1 MVRVKIYLIKWSKT
15 YEPVLGFLCQ
25 ENKILVDKSIN
36 VASTLP

>member
-15 YEPVLGFLCQ
+15 YEPALGFLCQ